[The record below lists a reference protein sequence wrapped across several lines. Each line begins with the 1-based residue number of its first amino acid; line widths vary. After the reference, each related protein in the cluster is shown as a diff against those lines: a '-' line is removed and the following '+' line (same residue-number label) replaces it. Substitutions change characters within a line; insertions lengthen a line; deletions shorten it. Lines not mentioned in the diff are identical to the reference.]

1 MLALGDGV
9 IFGVEPLADP
19 LYWNPIPPS
28 PTSRTFLGEF
38 IKPFRQHYNNSSS
51 KDYRVCEIYIFLRAI
66 TGFLAIIAF
75 SILLF
80 KIK

>member
-1 MLALGDGV
+1 MKSILDWFEKNSAFITLV
-9 IFGVEPLADP
+9 IIIFYIGLRVTG
-19 LYWNPIPPS
+19 YFT
-28 PTSRTFLGEF
+28 PTDYKLNYIASHTD
-38 IKPFRQHYNNSSS
+38 S
-51 KDYRVCEIYIFLRAI
+51 KTTEIYIFLRAI